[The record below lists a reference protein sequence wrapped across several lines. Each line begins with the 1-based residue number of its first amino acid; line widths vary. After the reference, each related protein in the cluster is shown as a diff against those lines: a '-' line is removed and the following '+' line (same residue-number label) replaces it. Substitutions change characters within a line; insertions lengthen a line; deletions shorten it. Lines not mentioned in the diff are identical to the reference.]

1 MNSFPAIEIDKVKA
15 WDFRLIDENT
25 AESLNV
31 AYGVD
36 SNYLDGVGVS
46 ITSIVINNRHVNLDF
61 YIIADVYNDDFFQK
75 VEKLAEQ
82 YQLRITLYRINTDNL
97 QCLPC
102 TQVWSRAMYFRLF
115 AFQLLGVT
123 LNGLLY
129 LDADVVCKGNISQL
143 LHLEFNGAVAA
154 VVRDVDPMQEK
165 AVVRLSDPELRGQ
178 YFNSG
183 VVYLDLKK
191 WTEAKLTEK
200 ALSILMSKD
209 SIYKYPDQDVMN
221 VLLKGMTIF
230 LPREFNTIYTIKSE
244 LKDKT
249 HQKYKELIKEDTL
262 LIHYTGATKPWHKW
276 AIYPSVKY
284 YKIAL
289 ERSPWKD
296 DS

>member
-82 YQLRITLYRINTDNL
+82 YQLRINTDNL

-123 LNGLLY
+123 LNRLLY

-154 VVRDVDPMQEK
+154 VVRDVDAMQEK

-183 VVYLDLKK
+183 VVYLALKK

-200 ALSILMSKD
+200 ALSILLSKD
-209 SIYKYPDQDVMN
+209 SIY
-221 VLLKGMTIF
+221 
-230 LPREFNTIYTIKSE
+230 
-244 LKDKT
+244 
-249 HQKYKELIKEDTL
+249 
-262 LIHYTGATKPWHKW
+262 
-276 AIYPSVKY
+276 
-284 YKIAL
+284 
-289 ERSPWKD
+289 
-296 DS
+296 